1 MDIFKW
7 ADDFSWLADYY
18 DNKTGNIYKIIEAKE
33 NKSKIRVVDY
43 TGHTIKYIYREEK

>member
-18 DNKTGNIYKIIEAKE
+18 DNKTGNIYKIQESRE
-33 NKSKIRVVDY
+33 DRNKIRVVD
-43 TGHTIKYIYREEK
+43 TNGNTIKWVTRNG